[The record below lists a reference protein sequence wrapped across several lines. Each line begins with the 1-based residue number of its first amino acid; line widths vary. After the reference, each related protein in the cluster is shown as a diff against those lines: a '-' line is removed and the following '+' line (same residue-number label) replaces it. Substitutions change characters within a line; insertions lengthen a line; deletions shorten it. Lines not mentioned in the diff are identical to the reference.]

1 MSLGVTAFLM
11 AIRIFLWRISYGEY
25 HVSYG
30 GYRISY
36 GDNQTSYA
44 EYPISYGKYPIAYGE
59 YRNPYGENH
68 IALWRKIFWYGEN
81 SLGSITYGGNY
92 PKRDAWLPSVSWRR
106 LLFWLLF
113 LLRLL
118 LPLAA
123 CQAQSEPTAQPR
135 VVLYD
140 EARLSNI
147 GSTVGLAR

>member
-1 MSLGVTAFLM
+1 MADIESLM
-11 AIRIFLWRISYGEY
+11 ATIKRRMANIPSPMANIRLLMANIEILMAEITSRHGE
-25 HVSYG
+25 
-30 GYRISY
+30 
-36 GDNQTSYA
+36 
-44 EYPISYGKYPIAYGE
+44 KYSGMA
-59 YRNPYGENH
+59 
-68 IALWRKIFWYGEN
+68 KN

-92 PKRDAWLPSVSWRR
+92 PKRDAWLPGVSWRR

-140 EARLSNI
+140 AARLLNI
-147 GSTVGLAR
+147 GSTVGLTR

>member
-1 MSLGVTAFLM
+1 MSVGVMPFLM
-11 AIRIFLWRISYGEY
+11 ATIFFLWRNSCGEY

-36 GDNQTSYA
+36 GDNQTSYG

-92 PKRDAWLPSVSWRR
+92 PKRDARLPGVSCRR
-106 LLFWLLF
+106 LLFW
-113 LLRLL
+113 LRLL

-135 VVLYD
+135 VPF
-140 EARLSNI
+140 ATRSLSDCAVTL
-147 GSTVGLAR
+147 SSLR

>member
-1 MSLGVTAFLM
+1 MSVGVMPFLM
-11 AIRIFLWRISYGEY
+11 ATIFFLWRNSCGEY

-30 GYRISY
+30 GYRIPY
-36 GDNQTSYA
+36 GDNQTSYG
-44 EYPISYGKYPIAYGE
+44 EYQIAYGE

-68 IALWRKIFWYGEN
+68 IVLWRKIFWYGEN

-113 LLRLL
+113 WLRLL

-135 VVLYD
+135 VPF
-140 EARLSNI
+140 ATRSLSDCAVTL
-147 GSTVGLAR
+147 SSLR